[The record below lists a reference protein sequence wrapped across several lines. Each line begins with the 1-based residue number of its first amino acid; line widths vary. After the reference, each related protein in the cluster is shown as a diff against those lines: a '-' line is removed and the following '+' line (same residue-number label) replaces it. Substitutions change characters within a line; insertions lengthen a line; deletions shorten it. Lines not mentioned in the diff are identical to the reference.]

1 MNNIV
6 LQYAREEYKYNIPK
20 LLFDLDSQDEINV
33 TIGAGMEKEVSFH
46 ATNSAKTMFS
56 GVVVSESLFVDV
68 LTPEF
73 SGENNEIKLK
83 IDSTAYSENSTFKG
97 VVRVFTECGNAN
109 IRVNVDVDDDTYN
122 DYYSIDHQY
131 PSSIIAK
138 ASENGKLTIILEQAI
153 IQDVNIS
160 FTITMDVDAV
170 ERAVPVDDLSPKD
183 QSNIVSY
190 VDSTLSLANIL

>member
-109 IRVNVDVDDDTYN
+109 IRVNVDVKNAMVSDGCVLNNLKDFAEIFKEN
-122 DYYSIDHQY
+122 
-131 PSSIIAK
+131 SSK
-138 ASENGKLTIILEQAI
+138 AIKIFKSEFLKKQL
-153 IQDVNIS
+153 
-160 FTITMDVDAV
+160 
-170 ERAVPVDDLSPKD
+170 
-183 QSNIVSY
+183 
-190 VDSTLSLANIL
+190 